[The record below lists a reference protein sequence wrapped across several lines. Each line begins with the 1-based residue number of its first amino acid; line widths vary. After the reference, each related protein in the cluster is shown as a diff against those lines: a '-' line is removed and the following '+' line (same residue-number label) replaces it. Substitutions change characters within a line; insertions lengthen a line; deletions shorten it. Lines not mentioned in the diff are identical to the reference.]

1 MNTMNNR
8 ERIVIYGAMALLI
21 ALNITVLANGR
32 GSQSWAEG
40 PANREQLG
48 PAGTLTLVDAE
59 DDLLV
64 LRNTDGRLAW
74 ADGNHARALSIAFVH
89 VGKAMGPLLEAGE
102 YQEEYDVLDAE
113 FRERDKELADALFA
127 FREEHKDTQP
137 SDPDAADIQQ
147 AFQAMLQQ
155 REQLRAEGTRRLGA
169 LAASHIERAYRD
181 LVAAV
186 EVVAGQRGIDLI
198 YRFIPTDDEFQSIT
212 PPQAYTSVRAR
223 IALKYP
229 LGLDITDE
237 VMEELALEVQ

>member
-1 MNTMNNR
+1 MKNR

-21 ALNITVLANGR
+21 ALNIAVLANGR
-32 GSQSWAEG
+32 GSQAWAEG
-40 PANREQLG
+40 PAGREHLG
-48 PAGTLTLVDAE
+48 PAGTLTLVDGE

-102 YQEEYDVLDAE
+102 YQDEYGVLE
-113 FRERDKELADALFA
+113 VELRERDEELADALFA
-127 FREEHKDTQP
+127 FREEHKDVTP
-137 SDPDAADIQQ
+137 DDPEAAGIQQ

-155 REQLRAEGTRRLGA
+155 REQLRVEGTRRLGA
-169 LAASHIERAYRD
+169 LAAEHIERAYRD

-186 EVVAGQRGIDLI
+186 EVVAGQRGIDLV
-198 YRFIPTDDEFQSIT
+198 YRFIPTGNEFKALG
-212 PPQAYTSVRAR
+212 PPQAYTTIRAR

-229 LGLDITDE
+229 PGLDITDE
-237 VMEELALEVQ
+237 VMEELALEVE